1 MLPAAGTTR
10 RSGQG
15 KATRRNCS
23 RGGALARVTCK
34 VSRSLPVLEF
44 RDLNGAFQDTG
55 WKHKK
60 SGEEELCVG

>member
-1 MLPAAGTTR
+1 MLPVVGTTR
-10 RSGQG
+10 QSGRG
-15 KATRRNCS
+15 KATCRNCS

-34 VSRSLPVLEF
+34 VSGSLPVLEF
-44 RDLNGAFQDTG
+44 RDLNGAFQGTG